1 MGGERGWV
9 HSLGRL
15 EGGSGGGWKSGGGGF
30 ESAWMR
36 CGGRAASVGKR
47 GNRPVSNADRLHT
60 RDRGDQKVERDR
72 PKLTRVSKLLGM
84 RCRECG
90 AEYELQATHVC
101 EMCFGPLDV
110 VYDQTALR
118 KVVSGQRIE
127 QGPKSMWR
135 YRDLLPIEES
145 TPVVTLGE
153 GFTPL
158 VKAARLGAE
167 LGPKNLYLKNDSMNP
182 TNPFKDRV
190 VSVAISWARANG
202 FETIACA
209 STGNLANAVAAY
221 AARAGLECFVFIPND
236 LEAGKVASI
245 SVFDPNVVAVR
256 GSYDEVNR
264 LCSQLV
270 ESTPW
275 AFCNINIRP
284 FYAEGSKTLT
294 FETAEQLGW
303 KLPDEIII
311 PIASGCQFVRHR
323 QAARELI
330 EYGLVREDRLP
341 KYTGAQAL
349 GCAPVYNAFHSDTP
363 ERVLPVKPDTI
374 ARSIAIGNPSDG
386 MYVNRIALE
395 TGGVVEAVT
404 EEEIVDAIR
413 LLARTEGIFTETAGG
428 VTIGVLAK
436 LARAGRW
443 NGDEVVVAYVT
454 GHGLKTADVLAS
466 ANGHARRVEIEPT
479 LKSFREKVRL

>member
-1 MGGERGWV
+1 M
-9 HSLGRL
+9 
-15 EGGSGGGWKSGGGGF
+15 
-30 ESAWMR
+30 A
-36 CGGRAASVGKR
+36 
-47 GNRPVSNADRLHT
+47 
-60 RDRGDQKVERDR
+60 
-72 PKLTRVSKLLGM
+72 KLLGL

-90 AEYELQATHVC
+90 TEYELQATHVC

-110 VYDQTALR
+110 VYDQAALR
-118 KVVSGQRIE
+118 KKVSRQKIE
-127 QGPKSMWR
+127 QGPASMWR
-135 YRDLLPIEES
+135 YRDLLPIEDE
-145 TPVVTLGE
+145 TPVVSLGE

-158 VKAARLGAE
+158 VKAERLGAE
-167 LGPKNLYLKNDSMNP
+167 LGLRNLYLKNDSMNP
-182 TNPFKDRV
+182 TNSFKDRV

-221 AARAGLECFVFIPND
+221 AARAGLECFVFIPVD
-236 LEAGKVASI
+236 LEPAKVVSI

-256 GSYDEVNR
+256 GNYDEVNR
-264 LCSQLV
+264 LCSQLL

-294 FETAEQLGW
+294 FETVEQLGW
-303 KLPDEIII
+303 RLPDEVII

-323 QAARELI
+323 QAVRELI
-330 EYGLVREDRLP
+330 EYGLVRDDRVPAL
-341 KYTGAQAL
+341 TGAQAL
-349 GCAPVYNAFHSDTP
+349 GCAPVYNAFKSDTP
-363 ERVLPVKPDTI
+363 ERVLPVKPNTI

-386 MYVNRIALE
+386 MYVNRVARE
-395 TGGVVEAVT
+395 TNGVVEAVT
-404 EEEIVDAIR
+404 EEEIVAAMR

-443 NGDEVVVAYVT
+443 KGDEVVVAYVT

-466 ANGHARRVEIEPT
+466 VDGHARRVEIDPT
-479 LKSFREKVRL
+479 LKSFREKVNM

>member
-1 MGGERGWV
+1 M
-9 HSLGRL
+9 
-15 EGGSGGGWKSGGGGF
+15 
-30 ESAWMR
+30 A
-36 CGGRAASVGKR
+36 
-47 GNRPVSNADRLHT
+47 
-60 RDRGDQKVERDR
+60 
-72 PKLTRVSKLLGM
+72 KLLGL

-90 AEYELQATHVC
+90 AEYDLQATHVC

-110 VYDQTALR
+110 VYDQAAL
-118 KVVSGQRIE
+118 KKLVSKKRIE
-127 QGPKSMWR
+127 QGPASMWR
-135 YRDLLPIEES
+135 YRDLLPVEDE
-145 TPVVTLGE
+145 TPVVSLGE

-158 VKAARLGAE
+158 VRAERLGAE
-167 LGPKNLYLKNDSMNP
+167 LGLRNLYLKNDSMNP
-182 TNPFKDRV
+182 TNSFKDRV
-190 VSVAISWARANG
+190 VSVAITWARAHG

-221 AARAGLECFVFIPND
+221 AARAGLECFVFIPVD
-236 LEAGKVASI
+236 LEPAKVVAI

-256 GSYDEVNR
+256 GNYDEVNR

-294 FETAEQLGW
+294 FETVEQLGW

-323 QAARELI
+323 QAVQELI
-330 EYGLVREDRLP
+330 EFGLVNSDRVP
-341 KYTGAQAL
+341 AFTGAQAL
-349 GCAPVYNAFHSDTP
+349 GCSPVYNAFNSDTP

-386 MYVNRIALE
+386 MYVNRIARA
-395 TGGVVEAVT
+395 TGGVVEAVS
-404 EEEIVDAIR
+404 EEEIVAAMR

-466 ANGHARRVEIEPT
+466 VDGHSRRVEIDPT
-479 LKSFREKVRL
+479 MKSFREKVNI

>member
-1 MGGERGWV
+1 M
-9 HSLGRL
+9 
-15 EGGSGGGWKSGGGGF
+15 
-30 ESAWMR
+30 A
-36 CGGRAASVGKR
+36 
-47 GNRPVSNADRLHT
+47 
-60 RDRGDQKVERDR
+60 
-72 PKLTRVSKLLGM
+72 KLLGL

-110 VYDQTALR
+110 VFDYATLKG
-118 KVVSGQRIE
+118 KVSRETIE
-127 QGPKSMWR
+127 RGPASMWR
-135 YRDLLPIEES
+135 YRDLLPIEDS
-145 TPVVTLGE
+145 TPVVSLGE

-158 VKAARLGAE
+158 VKADRLGAE
-167 LGPKNLYLKNDSMNP
+167 LGLRNLYLKNDSMNP
-182 TNPFKDRV
+182 TNSFKDRV

-221 AARAGLECFVFIPND
+221 AARAGLECFVFIPVD
-236 LEAGKVASI
+236 LEPAKVVSI

-256 GSYDEVNR
+256 GNYDEVNR

-294 FETAEQLGW
+294 FETVEQLGW

-323 QAARELI
+323 QAVRELMDF
-330 EYGLVREDRLP
+330 GLVREERVP
-341 KYTGAQAL
+341 AFTGAQAL
-349 GCAPVYNAFHSDTP
+349 GCSPVYNAFKSDTP
-363 ERVLPVKPDTI
+363 DRVLPVKPNTI

-386 MYVNRIALE
+386 LYVNRIARE

-404 EEEIVDAIR
+404 EEEIVEAMR

-443 NGDEVVVAYVT
+443 KGDEVVVAYVT

-466 ANGHARRVEIEPT
+466 VDGRARRVEIEPT
-479 LKSFREKVRL
+479 MKSFRENVTI

>member
-1 MGGERGWV
+1 M
-9 HSLGRL
+9 
-15 EGGSGGGWKSGGGGF
+15 
-30 ESAWMR
+30 A
-36 CGGRAASVGKR
+36 
-47 GNRPVSNADRLHT
+47 
-60 RDRGDQKVERDR
+60 
-72 PKLTRVSKLLGM
+72 KLLGL

-110 VYDQTALR
+110 VFDYAALKGR
-118 KVVSGQRIE
+118 VTRERIE
-127 QGPKSMWR
+127 SGPASMWR
-135 YRDLLPIEES
+135 YRDLLPIEDS
-145 TPVVTLGE
+145 TPVVSLGE

-158 VKAARLGAE
+158 VKADRLGAE
-167 LGPKNLYLKNDSMNP
+167 LGLRNLYLKNDSMNP
-182 TNPFKDRV
+182 TNSFKDRV

-221 AARAGLECFVFIPND
+221 AARAGLECFVFIPVD
-236 LEAGKVASI
+236 LEPAKVVSI

-256 GSYDEVNR
+256 GNYDEVNR

-294 FETAEQLGW
+294 FETVEQLGW

-323 QAARELI
+323 QAVRELMDF
-330 EYGLVREDRLP
+330 GLVRGDRVP
-341 KYTGAQAL
+341 SFTGAQAL
-349 GCAPVYNAFHSDTP
+349 GCSPVYNAFNSDTP
-363 ERVLPVKPDTI
+363 DRVLPVKPNTI

-386 MYVNRIALE
+386 LYVNRIARE
-395 TGGVVEAVT
+395 TGGTVEAVT
-404 EEEIVDAIR
+404 EEEIVEAMR

-466 ANGHARRVEIEPT
+466 VDGHARRVEIEPT
-479 LKSFREKVRL
+479 MKSFREKVTI

>member
-1 MGGERGWV
+1 M
-9 HSLGRL
+9 
-15 EGGSGGGWKSGGGGF
+15 
-30 ESAWMR
+30 
-36 CGGRAASVGKR
+36 
-47 GNRPVSNADRLHT
+47 P
-60 RDRGDQKVERDR
+60 
-72 PKLTRVSKLLGM
+72 KLLGL

-90 AEYELQATHVC
+90 SEYELQATHVC

-110 VYDQTALR
+110 VYDEAALK
-118 KVVSGQRIE
+118 KVVSRERIE
-127 QGPKSMWR
+127 RGPKSMWR
-135 YRDLLPIEES
+135 YRDLLPVED
-145 TPVVTLGE
+145 TVPVVTLGE

-158 VKAARLGAE
+158 VKADRLGAE
-167 LGPKNLYLKNDSMNP
+167 LGLRNLYLKNDSMNP
-182 TNPFKDRV
+182 TNSFKDRV
-190 VSVAISWARANG
+190 VSVAISWARSQG

-209 STGNLANAVAAY
+209 STGNLANSVAAY
-221 AARAGLECFVFIPND
+221 AARAGLECFVFIPVD
-236 LEAGKVASI
+236 LEPAKVASI
-245 SVFDPNVVAVR
+245 GVFDPNVIAVR
-256 GSYDEVNR
+256 GNYDDVNR

-275 AFCNINIRP
+275 AFCNINVRP

-303 KLPDEIII
+303 TLPDEIVI

-330 EYGLVREDRLP
+330 EYGLVGDDHLP
-341 KYTGAQAL
+341 AFTGAQAL
-349 GCAPVYNAFHSDTP
+349 GCAPVYNAFMSDTP
-363 ERVLPVKPDTI
+363 ERVVPVKPNTI

-386 MYVNRIALE
+386 MYVNRIAKE
-395 TGGVVEAVT
+395 TGGVVEAVG

-443 NGDEVVVAYVT
+443 KGDEVVVAYVT
-454 GHGLKTADVLAS
+454 GHGLKTADVLS
-466 ANGHARRVEIEPT
+466 GPNGKRVEIEPS
-479 LKSFREKVRL
+479 LRSFREKVPV

>member
-1 MGGERGWV
+1 M
-9 HSLGRL
+9 
-15 EGGSGGGWKSGGGGF
+15 
-30 ESAWMR
+30 A
-36 CGGRAASVGKR
+36 
-47 GNRPVSNADRLHT
+47 
-60 RDRGDQKVERDR
+60 
-72 PKLTRVSKLLGM
+72 KLLGLK
-84 RCRECG
+84 CRECG

-110 VYDQTALR
+110 VYDHAALK
-118 KVVSGQRIE
+118 KVVTRERIE
-127 QGPKSMWR
+127 QGPASMWR
-135 YRDLLPIEES
+135 YRDLLPIEDS

-158 VKAARLGAE
+158 VKAERLGAE
-167 LGPKNLYLKNDSMNP
+167 LGLRNLYLKNDSMNP
-182 TNPFKDRV
+182 TNSFKDRV
-190 VSVAISWARANG
+190 VSVAISWARAHG

-221 AARAGLECFVFIPND
+221 SARAGLECFVFIPVD
-236 LEAGKVASI
+236 LEPAKVVSF

-256 GSYDEVNR
+256 GNYDEVNR
-264 LCSQLV
+264 LCSQLL

-294 FETAEQLGW
+294 FETIEQLGW

-323 QAARELI
+323 QAIREAMD
-330 EYGLVREDRLP
+330 YGLVRGDRVPAL
-341 KYTGAQAL
+341 TGAQAL
-349 GCAPVYNAFHSDTP
+349 GCAPVYNAFKSDTP
-363 ERVLPVKPDTI
+363 ERVLPVKPNTI

-386 MYVNRIALE
+386 IYVNRIVLE

-404 EEEIVDAIR
+404 EDEIVAGMR

-443 NGDEVVVAYVT
+443 KGDEVVVAYVT

-466 ANGHARRVEIEPT
+466 VDGHARRVEIDPT
-479 LKSFREKVRL
+479 MKSFREKVTI